1 MKTKIYDK
9 ELYKKEKSFNDAMVV
24 IIAFLLGFALGVY
37 SMNLEIKNR
46 DERIRQLESE
56 IVEMEELEKCL

>member
-9 ELYKKEKSFNDAMVV
+9 ELYKKEKSFNDSMVV
-24 IIAFLLGFALGVY
+24 IIAFLLGFALGIY
-37 SMNLEIKNR
+37 SMNLEVKNR

-56 IVEMEELEKCL
+56 IVEMEK

>member
-9 ELYKKEKSFNDAMVV
+9 ELYKKEKSFNDAMIV
-24 IIAFLLGFALGVY
+24 IIAFLLGFALGIY
-37 SMNLEIKNR
+37 SMNLEVQNR

-56 IVEMEELEKCL
+56 IVEMEKLYDN